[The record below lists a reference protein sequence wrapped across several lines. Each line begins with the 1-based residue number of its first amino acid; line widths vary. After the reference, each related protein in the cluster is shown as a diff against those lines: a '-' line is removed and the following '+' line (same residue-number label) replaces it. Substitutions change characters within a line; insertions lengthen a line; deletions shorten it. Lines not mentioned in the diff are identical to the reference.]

1 MDQKTALKILHSG
14 ENVFITGQ
22 AGSGKTF
29 LLNKFINEARKKGKT
44 VAVTATTGLAATH
57 LNGTTIHSWSGMGV
71 ANSISGNFYSKIRKP
86 RRENIC
92 ETDILI
98 IDEISMLHDYRL
110 DMVNAILKK
119 IRKNNSPFG
128 GIQLV
133 MSGDFFQLPPV
144 NRYDDEFKG
153 GFVTESVAWRQ
164 AGLKICYL
172 NEQHR
177 QADEELSAILTA
189 MRTNNLKRDQ
199 VQTLLNR
206 IDAEAPSNEIV
217 TKLYTTNRDVDIIN
231 KKELAKIKG
240 KAYFYSQETEGT
252 KHYVEVLRRAILAAP
267 ILELKKGAHV
277 MSIKNSPDGKYV
289 NGSLGEVVDFKYG
302 DPVVKF
308 NNGNTVRIKTS
319 EWNLA
324 DGEIVLASIEQI
336 PLKLAW
342 AITVHKSQGMTLDGA
357 EIDLSR
363 AFVEGMGYVALSR
376 VKNLHSLYLKGLNKM
391 AITVSSEA
399 IEIDKML
406 QNFCLLY
413 QRIKK
418 RQFEELKK

>member
-133 MSGDFFQLPPV
+133 MSGDFFQLPPI

-240 KAYFYSQETEGT
+240 KSYFYSQETEGT

-324 DGEIVLASIEQI
+324 DGEIVLASIKQV

-406 QNFCLLY
+406 QKNVE
-413 QRIKK
+413 RK
-418 RQFEELKK
+418 

>member
-199 VQTLLNR
+199 VQTLLDR
-206 IDAEAPSNEIV
+206 IDVEAPSNEIV

-240 KAYFYSQETEGT
+240 KSYFYSQETEGT

-324 DGEIVLASIEQI
+324 DGEIVLASIEQV

-406 QNFCLLY
+406 QKNVE
-413 QRIKK
+413 RK
-418 RQFEELKK
+418 

>member
-240 KAYFYSQETEGT
+240 KSYFYSQETEGT

-391 AITVSSEA
+391 AVTVSSEA

-406 QNFCLLY
+406 QKNVE
-413 QRIKK
+413 RK
-418 RQFEELKK
+418 

>member
-240 KAYFYSQETEGT
+240 KSYFYSQETEGT

-324 DGEIVLASIEQI
+324 DGEIVLASIEQV

-391 AITVSSEA
+391 AITVSSKA

-406 QNFCLLY
+406 QKNVE
-413 QRIKK
+413 RK
-418 RQFEELKK
+418 

>member
-240 KAYFYSQETEGT
+240 KSYFYSQETEGT

-324 DGEIVLASIEQI
+324 DGEIVLASIEQV

-406 QNFCLLY
+406 QENIE
-413 QRIKK
+413 RK
-418 RQFEELKK
+418 

>member
-240 KAYFYSQETEGT
+240 KSYFYSQETEGT

-324 DGEIVLASIEQI
+324 DGEIVLASIEQV

-376 VKNLHSLYLKGLNKM
+376 VKKLDSLYLKGLNKT
-391 AITVSSEA
+391 AITVNKEA
-399 IEIDKML
+399 IKICSSDWS
-406 QNFCLLY
+406 
-413 QRIKK
+413 RSS
-418 RQFEELKK
+418 

>member
-240 KAYFYSQETEGT
+240 KSYFYSQETEGT

-302 DPVVKF
+302 NPVVKF

-324 DGEIVLASIEQI
+324 DGEIVLASIEQV

-406 QNFCLLY
+406 QKNVE
-413 QRIKK
+413 RK
-418 RQFEELKK
+418 

>member
-206 IDAEAPSNEIV
+206 IDAEAPRNEIV

-240 KAYFYSQETEGT
+240 KSYFYSQETEGT

-324 DGEIVLASIEQI
+324 DGEIVLASIEQV

-406 QNFCLLY
+406 QKNVE
-413 QRIKK
+413 RK
-418 RQFEELKK
+418 

>member
-133 MSGDFFQLPPV
+133 MSGDFFQRPPI

-199 VQTLLNR
+199 VQTLLDR

-240 KAYFYSQETEGT
+240 KSYFYSQETEGT

-324 DGEIVLASIEQI
+324 DGEIVLASIEQV

-406 QNFCLLY
+406 QKNVE
-413 QRIKK
+413 RK
-418 RQFEELKK
+418 

>member
-1 MDQKTALKILHSG
+1 MHSG

-29 LLNKFINEARKKGKT
+29 LLNEFINEARKKGKI

-240 KAYFYSQETEGT
+240 KSYFYSQETEGT

-406 QNFCLLY
+406 QKNVE
-413 QRIKK
+413 RK
-418 RQFEELKK
+418 

>member
-240 KAYFYSQETEGT
+240 KSYFYSQETEGT

-406 QNFCLLY
+406 QKNVE
-413 QRIKK
+413 RK
-418 RQFEELKK
+418 

>member
-199 VQTLLNR
+199 VQTLLDR

-240 KAYFYSQETEGT
+240 KSYFYSQETEGT

-267 ILELKKGAHV
+267 ILELKRGAHV

-406 QNFCLLY
+406 QKNVE
-413 QRIKK
+413 RK
-418 RQFEELKK
+418 

>member
-1 MDQKTALKILHSG
+1 
-14 ENVFITGQ
+14 
-22 AGSGKTF
+22 
-29 LLNKFINEARKKGKT
+29 
-44 VAVTATTGLAATH
+44 
-57 LNGTTIHSWSGMGV
+57 
-71 ANSISGNFYSKIRKP
+71 
-86 RRENIC
+86 
-92 ETDILI
+92 
-98 IDEISMLHDYRL
+98 
-110 DMVNAILKK
+110 
-119 IRKNNSPFG
+119 
-128 GIQLV
+128 
-133 MSGDFFQLPPV
+133 
-144 NRYDDEFKG
+144 
-153 GFVTESVAWRQ
+153 
-164 AGLKICYL
+164 
-172 NEQHR
+172 
-177 QADEELSAILTA
+177 

-240 KAYFYSQETEGT
+240 KSYFYSQETEGT

-324 DGEIVLASIEQI
+324 DGEIVLASIEQV

-391 AITVSSEA
+391 AITVSSKA

-406 QNFCLLY
+406 QKNVE
-413 QRIKK
+413 RK
-418 RQFEELKK
+418 

>member
-164 AGLKICYL
+164 AGLKFCYL

-240 KAYFYSQETEGT
+240 KSYFYSQETEGT

-324 DGEIVLASIEQI
+324 DGEIVLASIEQV

-406 QNFCLLY
+406 QKNVE
-413 QRIKK
+413 RK
-418 RQFEELKK
+418 

>member
-29 LLNKFINEARKKGKT
+29 LLNKFINEARNKGKT

-240 KAYFYSQETEGT
+240 KSYFYSQETEGT

-324 DGEIVLASIEQI
+324 DGEIVLASIEQV

-406 QNFCLLY
+406 QKNVE
-413 QRIKK
+413 RK
-418 RQFEELKK
+418 

>member
-128 GIQLV
+128 GIQLL

-240 KAYFYSQETEGT
+240 KSYFYSQETEGT

-324 DGEIVLASIEQI
+324 DGEIVLASIEQV

-406 QNFCLLY
+406 QKNVE
-413 QRIKK
+413 RK
-418 RQFEELKK
+418 

>member
-240 KAYFYSQETEGT
+240 KSYFYSQETEGT

-289 NGSLGEVVDFKYG
+289 NGSLGEVVFSRRR
-302 DPVVKF
+302 
-308 NNGNTVRIKTS
+308 NCTS
-319 EWNLA
+319 
-324 DGEIVLASIEQI
+324 
-336 PLKLAW
+336 
-342 AITVHKSQGMTLDGA
+342 LD
-357 EIDLSR
+357 
-363 AFVEGMGYVALSR
+363 
-376 VKNLHSLYLKGLNKM
+376 
-391 AITVSSEA
+391 
-399 IEIDKML
+399 
-406 QNFCLLY
+406 
-413 QRIKK
+413 
-418 RQFEELKK
+418 

>member
-44 VAVTATTGLAATH
+44 VAVTATTGLATTH

-240 KAYFYSQETEGT
+240 KSYFYSQETEGT

-324 DGEIVLASIEQI
+324 DGEIVLASIEQV

-406 QNFCLLY
+406 QKNVE
-413 QRIKK
+413 RK
-418 RQFEELKK
+418 

>member
-189 MRTNNLKRDQ
+189 MRTNNLKRDR

-240 KAYFYSQETEGT
+240 KSYFYSQETEGT

-324 DGEIVLASIEQI
+324 DGEIVLASIEQV

-406 QNFCLLY
+406 QKNVE
-413 QRIKK
+413 RK
-418 RQFEELKK
+418 

>member
-240 KAYFYSQETEGT
+240 KSYFYSQETEGT

-324 DGEIVLASIEQI
+324 DGEIVLASIEQV

-406 QNFCLLY
+406 Q
-413 QRIKK
+413 KM
-418 RQFEELKK
+418 

>member
-206 IDAEAPSNEIV
+206 IDAEAPSNESV

-240 KAYFYSQETEGT
+240 KSYFYSQETEGT

-267 ILELKKGAHV
+267 ILELKRGAHV

-406 QNFCLLY
+406 Q
-413 QRIKK
+413 KM
-418 RQFEELKK
+418 

>member
-240 KAYFYSQETEGT
+240 KSYFYSQETEGT

-324 DGEIVLASIEQI
+324 DGEIVLASIKQV

-406 QNFCLLY
+406 QKNVE
-413 QRIKK
+413 RK
-418 RQFEELKK
+418 

>member
-199 VQTLLNR
+199 VQTLLDR

-240 KAYFYSQETEGT
+240 KSYFYSQETEGT

-302 DPVVKF
+302 DPIVKF

-406 QNFCLLY
+406 QKNVE
-413 QRIKK
+413 RK
-418 RQFEELKK
+418 

>member
-29 LLNKFINEARKKGKT
+29 LLNEFINEARKKGKI

-240 KAYFYSQETEGT
+240 KSYFYSQETEGT

-324 DGEIVLASIEQI
+324 DGEIVLASIEQV

-406 QNFCLLY
+406 QKNVE
-413 QRIKK
+413 RK
-418 RQFEELKK
+418 

>member
-240 KAYFYSQETEGT
+240 KSYFYSQETEGT

-324 DGEIVLASIEQI
+324 DGEIVLASIEQV

-406 QNFCLLY
+406 QKNVG
-413 QRIKK
+413 RK
-418 RQFEELKK
+418 

>member
-22 AGSGKTF
+22 AGSGKTY

-240 KAYFYSQETEGT
+240 KSYFYSQETEGT

-406 QNFCLLY
+406 QKNVE
-413 QRIKK
+413 RK
-418 RQFEELKK
+418 

>member
-199 VQTLLNR
+199 VQTLLDR

-240 KAYFYSQETEGT
+240 KSYFYSQETEGT

-324 DGEIVLASIEQI
+324 DGEIVLASIEQV

-406 QNFCLLY
+406 QKNVE
-413 QRIKK
+413 RK
-418 RQFEELKK
+418 

>member
-240 KAYFYSQETEGT
+240 KSYFYSQETEGT

-324 DGEIVLASIEQI
+324 DGEIVLASIEQV

-406 QNFCLLY
+406 QKNVE
-413 QRIKK
+413 RK
-418 RQFEELKK
+418 

>member
-240 KAYFYSQETEGT
+240 KSYFYSQETEGT

-391 AITVSSEA
+391 AITVSSKA

-406 QNFCLLY
+406 QKNVE
-413 QRIKK
+413 RK
-418 RQFEELKK
+418 

>member
-240 KAYFYSQETEGT
+240 KSYFYSQETEGT

-267 ILELKKGAHV
+267 ILELKRGAHV

-406 QNFCLLY
+406 Q
-413 QRIKK
+413 KM
-418 RQFEELKK
+418 

>member
-133 MSGDFFQLPPV
+133 MSGDFFQLPP
-144 NRYDDEFKG
+144 
-153 GFVTESVAWRQ
+153 
-164 AGLKICYL
+164 
-172 NEQHR
+172 
-177 QADEELSAILTA
+177 
-189 MRTNNLKRDQ
+189 
-199 VQTLLNR
+199 
-206 IDAEAPSNEIV
+206 
-217 TKLYTTNRDVDIIN
+217 
-231 KKELAKIKG
+231 
-240 KAYFYSQETEGT
+240 
-252 KHYVEVLRRAILAAP
+252 
-267 ILELKKGAHV
+267 
-277 MSIKNSPDGKYV
+277 
-289 NGSLGEVVDFKYG
+289 
-302 DPVVKF
+302 
-308 NNGNTVRIKTS
+308 
-319 EWNLA
+319 
-324 DGEIVLASIEQI
+324 I
-336 PLKLAW
+336 PL
-342 AITVHKSQGMTLDGA
+342 VR
-357 EIDLSR
+357 LSCR
-363 AFVEGMGYVALSR
+363 
-376 VKNLHSLYLKGLNKM
+376 
-391 AITVSSEA
+391 
-399 IEIDKML
+399 
-406 QNFCLLY
+406 
-413 QRIKK
+413 
-418 RQFEELKK
+418 

>member
-22 AGSGKTF
+22 AGSGKTY

-199 VQTLLNR
+199 VQTLLDR
-206 IDAEAPSNEIV
+206 IDVEAPSNEIV

-240 KAYFYSQETEGT
+240 KSYFYSQETEGT

-324 DGEIVLASIEQI
+324 DGEIVLASIEQV

-406 QNFCLLY
+406 QKNVE
-413 QRIKK
+413 RK
-418 RQFEELKK
+418 

>member
-133 MSGDFFQLPPV
+133 MSGDFFQLPPI

-199 VQTLLNR
+199 VQTLLDR

-240 KAYFYSQETEGT
+240 KSYFYSQETEGT

-406 QNFCLLY
+406 QKNVE
-413 QRIKK
+413 RK
-418 RQFEELKK
+418 

>member
-240 KAYFYSQETEGT
+240 KSYFYSQETEGT

-302 DPVVKF
+302 DPIVKF

-324 DGEIVLASIEQI
+324 DGEIVLASIEQV

-406 QNFCLLY
+406 QKNVE
-413 QRIKK
+413 RK
-418 RQFEELKK
+418 

>member
-240 KAYFYSQETEGT
+240 KSYFYSQETEGT

-324 DGEIVLASIEQI
+324 DGEIVLASIEQV

-363 AFVEGMGYVALSR
+363 AFVEGMGYVALSS

-406 QNFCLLY
+406 QKNVE
-413 QRIKK
+413 RK
-418 RQFEELKK
+418 

>member
-240 KAYFYSQETEGT
+240 KSYFYSQETEGT

-267 ILELKKGAHV
+267 ILELKRGAHV

-324 DGEIVLASIEQI
+324 DGEIVLASIEQV

-406 QNFCLLY
+406 QKNVE
-413 QRIKK
+413 RK
-418 RQFEELKK
+418 